1 MEDRIKK
8 IERKVK
14 DSEIKEEKRDGKGE
28 EKIKIS
34 WGNKVKE
41 MEWKMELLKKRKERK
56 RNVIISGIEEEERRK
71 RRELQGFSRN

>member
-1 MEDRIKK
+1 MEDRIEK

-14 DSEIKEEKRDGKGE
+14 DSEIKEEKRDGEGE

-34 WGNKVKE
+34 WGNKIKQ
-41 MEWKMELLKKRKERK
+41 MEWKMELKERKKRK
-56 RNVIISGIEEEERRK
+56 RNVIIREIEGEERRK